1 MPIIPLGPV
10 PSAPNMCAL
19 YRKAI
24 LPSDR
29 SPEIT
34 VQAPAILN
42 AWERADARVFLRNV
56 SDQPIL
62 PVCITL
68 STARGPLASW
78 GIEGRSQRW
87 AQRVRGRRG
96 EAGNEIL
103 LGPELQTQQFAGP
116 PSILQ
121 QEANMDWIRMEPLF
135 PGRSIELNAHFE
147 AAYQYGD
154 HLDAD
159 LVYLNLNPN
168 DRLICRVS
176 AGHSGAG
183 FAPCSR
189 VTNFTSVTGAEVYMP
204 AKELERGRLAA
215 NASAPLH
222 IQHPEFDIADARL
235 RAGVKEGPFGYSRSD
250 ASLDSFEFGKKFN
263 AARRQN
269 RRDQGIAW
277 RLG

>member
-1 MPIIPLGPV
+1 
-10 PSAPNMCAL
+10 
-19 YRKAI
+19 
-24 LPSDR
+24 
-29 SPEIT
+29 
-34 VQAPAILN
+34 
-42 AWERADARVFLRNV
+42 
-56 SDQPIL
+56 
-62 PVCITL
+62 
-68 STARGPLASW
+68 
-78 GIEGRSQRW
+78 
-87 AQRVRGRRG
+87 
-96 EAGNEIL
+96 
-103 LGPELQTQQFAGP
+103 
-116 PSILQ
+116 
-121 QEANMDWIRMEPLF
+121 MDWIRMEPLF

-235 RAGVKEGPFGYSRSD
+235 RAGVKEGPFGYSRQTHRWILLNSVKNSTLLVGKTGAIKELPGD
-250 ASLDSFEFGKKFN
+250 WVNVLISLNSNPDITLVWKARSQEEAENIRVRLNQAGIEAN
-263 AARRQN
+263 AFIYKARTSPSVLLVNLRPENVGQLAKIMCEMGTALEESNVIRQCI
-269 RRDQGIAW
+269 DGVG
-277 RLG
+277 LD